1 MPCFTLP
8 IHASPFRLLFLP
20 SSFLLHS
27 PRRLF
32 GVTTLYCKPFA
43 NTVTVLSEPMADQSP
58 AD

>member
-27 PRRLF
+27 PRRLLLLF
-32 GVTTLYCKPFA
+32 FTSLWHHNWT
-43 NTVTVLSEPMADQSP
+43 
-58 AD
+58 